1 MLNKQDCST
10 SSSRMFFFR
19 VTTSSFKFL
28 SQFSTSA
35 AAMIGFCDDFDKS
48 LKSYLLF
55 RTFVGHHFGDFRDG
69 SFRVRVDLPLDFLQ
83 LPNGSF
89 QLKNE
94 KNSDQSM
101 M

>member
-1 MLNKQDCST
+1 
-10 SSSRMFFFR
+10 
-19 VTTSSFKFL
+19 
-28 SQFSTSA
+28 
-35 AAMIGFCDDFDKS
+35 MIGFCDDFDKS

-94 KNSDQSM
+94 KKQWSVDDVRLVR
-101 M
+101 